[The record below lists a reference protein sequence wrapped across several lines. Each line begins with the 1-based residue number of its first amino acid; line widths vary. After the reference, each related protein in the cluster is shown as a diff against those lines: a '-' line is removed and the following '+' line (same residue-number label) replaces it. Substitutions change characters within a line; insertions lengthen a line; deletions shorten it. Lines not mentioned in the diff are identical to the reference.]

1 VEIAA
6 DRGFAALTMRTLA
19 AHLGITVRP
28 LYNHVHGRQDVVDL
42 VAARLMS
49 LQPAYDLDADQWQ
62 DSVRRLYAHARQ
74 AYRVMGRAILFPLD
88 ETVTPV
94 ELPIERILQPE
105 RLLTFLTAVGLTLE
119 DALAW
124 RAEFLSDMLGFV
136 LLVDHRYDRAAPEVR
151 SELHHPVPRR
161 WLEAHPAVDAPLARA
176 ATTLTEYT
184 SDDLFDRFTDRAIT
198 TIAAL
203 RRAESSTEAITEAS
217 AETAVGDART

>member
-1 VEIAA
+1 VAGQRAA
-6 DRGFAALTMRTLA
+6 
-19 AHLGITVRP
+19 
-28 LYNHVHGRQDVVDL
+28 
-42 VAARLMS
+42 
-49 LQPAYDLDADQWQ
+49 
-62 DSVRRLYAHARQ
+62 
-74 AYRVMGRAILFPLD
+74 
-88 ETVTPV
+88 
-94 ELPIERILQPE
+94 
-105 RLLTFLTAVGLTLE
+105 LTFLTAVGLTLE